1 MKYYPDLSAIDLEDP
16 RYPTAICSTCYS
28 ILYAHE
34 RGNNKKL
41 LPKLHCYFNHT
52 HFLITRGSCQNC
64 PICCLAKSNPFNKY
78 TCEPC
83 PCNNCNSKNT
93 ISTDIDTNNNKKEEK
108 YLLSAGS

>member
-1 MKYYPDLSAIDLEDP
+1 MSNEALDHDHYRAKICLIDFRKINKNGKLLRRDSAIYGLVVKYYPDLSSIDLQDP

-52 HFLITRGSCQNC
+52 HFLIT
-64 PICCLAKSNPFNKY
+64 
-78 TCEPC
+78 
-83 PCNNCNSKNT
+83 
-93 ISTDIDTNNNKKEEK
+93 
-108 YLLSAGS
+108 